1 MKSGFDEVP
10 QVYMICGD
18 RYVICVIS
26 NSTCRKVKRLS
37 FDIFN
42 AYHILA
48 VLFMFSLIEHPLPV
62 VCSDGGTV
70 R

>member
-1 MKSGFDEVP
+1 M
-10 QVYMICGD
+10 
-18 RYVICVIS
+18 
-26 NSTCRKVKRLS
+26 RLS

-48 VLFMFSLIEHPLPV
+48 VLFMFSLIEHPLLV

-70 R
+70 I